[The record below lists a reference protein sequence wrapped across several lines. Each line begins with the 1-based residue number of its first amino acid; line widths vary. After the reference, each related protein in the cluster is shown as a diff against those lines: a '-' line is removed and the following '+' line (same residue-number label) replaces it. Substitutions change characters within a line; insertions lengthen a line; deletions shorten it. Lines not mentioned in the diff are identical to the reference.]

1 MNPKPDGFIGAVMAA
16 EGDSNMTTL
25 LHGPDGCRKN
35 LAALSRSLL
44 PKGGRC
50 DLSTPF
56 YRGFPVVPCTGIG
69 PSDYI
74 FGSGGRLTEAL
85 GFVGGRTEGPVAVVC
100 SPGASLIGDDCSKA
114 IADSGMEGRAV
125 VIGEDTMSSPL
136 CEAYDA
142 AIERILRSLAPR
154 DGETIPGTVS
164 LVGLS
169 VLTKAW
175 HTVTSEFSAMFGMM
189 GLDVLASPGAGS
201 PSEDLRRSAQ
211 AEFCVIMCPE
221 YARLTSS
228 FYKERGSEIVSLGH
242 APVGF
247 AATRELILKVAD
259 ASGRDRS
266 AALEYIRGFERRART
281 CMLTTQENV
290 SGRTFRL
297 EADASVALPLTRWLC
312 DDLGLV
318 PASVICPTGLRAA
331 DELIGYLDGMG
342 LGDVFGVPPR
352 SEPYY
357 AFCDGNTARLEELSG
372 VCRRGVDIVFP
383 SKLNTDFRP
392 SPVMGPSGA
401 MYLLDRVVNPFPNR
415 RPGGRPRDC
424 PSA

>member
-1 MNPKPDGFIGAVMAA
+1 M
-16 EGDSNMTTL
+16 
-25 LHGPDGCRKN
+25 
-35 LAALSRSLL
+35 
-44 PKGGRC
+44 
-50 DLSTPF
+50 
-56 YRGFPVVPCTGIG
+56 
-69 PSDYI
+69 
-74 FGSGGRLTEAL
+74 
-85 GFVGGRTEGPVAVVC
+85 
-100 SPGASLIGDDCSKA
+100 
-114 IADSGMEGRAV
+114 
-125 VIGEDTMSSPL
+125 
-136 CEAYDA
+136 
-142 AIERILRSLAPR
+142 
-154 DGETIPGTVS
+154 
-164 LVGLS
+164 
-169 VLTKAW
+169 
-175 HTVTSEFSAMFGMM
+175 
-189 GLDVLASPGAGS
+189 
-201 PSEDLRRSAQ
+201 
-211 AEFCVIMCPE
+211 
-221 YARLTSS
+221 
-228 FYKERGSEIVSLGH
+228 
-242 APVGF
+242 
-247 AATRELILKVAD
+247 AD

-318 PASVICPTGLRAA
+318 PASVICQTGLRAA